1 VAAAVE
7 HVTSSMDSIDE
18 HKEDV
23 VAAIQSIAAIAQQSA
38 AGTEEITASTE
49 EQIRAISTVSQSA
62 EHLQEISE
70 ELANLIRQFKI
81 Q

>member
-1 VAAAVE
+1 
-7 HVTSSMDSIDE
+7 MDSIDE
-18 HKEDV
+18 HKEDA